1 MSDFH
6 FNVQVL
12 ERSYE
17 VPVVVDYWA
26 PWCGPCRTL
35 GPVIESVASEAMGN
49 WELVKVNIDD
59 HPDLAAQEKVR
70 GIPAVKMYHR
80 GKKIAEFMGSIP
92 KPKIQAWIKEFMPDE
107 RTNQFLEIQ
116 HKLESNYSAGLLE
129 LENFVERNPD
139 LLEAHLFL
147 AREIILQQPKHATE
161 LISNIQ
167 IGHEFYDFAED
178 LRILAKL
185 MDTPLTDDIAVV
197 HHLQTARNAA
207 GANDI
212 EQALQSLIEAVK
224 LDKSYQKDLP
234 RRAAIAFFH
243 LMGNDNELTKKY
255 RRKFDSAL
263 Y

>member
-1 MSDFH
+1 MSEFH
-6 FNVQVL
+6 FNEQVL

-35 GPVIESVASEAMGN
+35 GPVIESVASEANGN
-49 WELVKVNIDD
+49 WELLKVNIDE

-80 GKKIAEFMGSIP
+80 GKKIAEFMGSLP
-92 KPKIQAWIKEFMPDE
+92 KHQIQQWIKDYMPDE

-116 HKLESNYSAGLLE
+116 HKLEVNYSAGLLE
-129 LENFVERNPD
+129 LEDFVSRNPD
-139 LLEAHLFL
+139 LSEAHLFL
-147 AREIILQQPKHATE
+147 AKEIILQQPERAVE
-161 LISNIQ
+161 LVSDIQ
-167 IGHEFYDFAED
+167 IGHDSFDFAED
-178 LRILAKL
+178 LRTLSKL
-185 MDTPLTDDIAVV
+185 LTVPFTEKKAVV
-197 HHLQTARNAA
+197 EHLQLARNAA
-207 GANDI
+207 KENNID
-212 EQALQSLIEAVK
+212 QALQSLIEAVQI
-224 LDKSYQKDLP
+224 DKTYEKDLP

-243 LMGNDNELTKKY
+243 LLGREHELTKKY